1 MKKSTRISW
10 VGLDVHKDTIAVC
23 WLHADSQAE
32 ETREIPNEERAIRT
46 LFKRLAGEGE
56 LRVCYEA
63 GPCGYPVRRQLEQM
77 GIACD
82 VIAPAMIPRRP
93 GDRIKTDSRDA
104 RKLARLYRAGELT
117 PIRVPTE
124 TEEAVRDLVRCRE
137 DLCQDVTRM
146 RHRLLKFLLR
156 HGRIWRDTR
165 NWTDRHWAWLRTQ
178 RFVLSAAQRT
188 FDEYVAQLDFG
199 IDRLRALDA
208 EIATVADK
216 EPWKPLVGRLRC
228 LRGIDTLSAL
238 TLLVEI
244 QDFRRFRSPRDSSS
258 TTRLPSP
265 CPPAP
270 ARSGRR
276 REGFEGRNMGRPGQR
291 TSEATN
297 GESSAGLCGAGLR
310 PGRSARSERGSSRR
324 TTVMRLGSS
333 EQPAHTRVIR
343 RRSAPI
349 ARPLPRPPRAT
360 GPPAN
365 TASTTPEVLTAGCS
379 ILVLDVQ
386 RRGGEGGAHGV
397 RRLAVHLRVG

>member
-1 MKKSTRISW
+1 MKKNTRITW

-23 WLHADSQAE
+23 WLRADSQAE

-46 LFKRLAGEGE
+46 LFKRLAADGE
-56 LRVCYEA
+56 LRTCYEA

-124 TEEAVRDLVRCRE
+124 AEEAVRDLVRCRE

-165 NWTDRHWAWLRTQ
+165 NWTDRHWAWLRAQ
-178 RFVLSAAQRT
+178 RFPLPAAQRT
-188 FDEYVAQLDFG
+188 LDEYLAQLDFG
-199 IDRLRALDA
+199 IDRLRTLDA

-244 QDFRRFRSPRDSSS
+244 QDFRRFRSPRELMNFVGLVPSIHSSGAS
-258 TTRLPSP
+258 VHRGSITKSGNAHVRRVLVEAAWHYRHRPMMAGRLRERAAGQPEP
-265 CPPAP
+265 IRTEAMKAQHRLHMRYRHLVGHGKRPPVAVVAVARELCGFIWALLVKHDQVPEP
-270 ARSGRR
+270 ARTR
-276 REGFEGRNMGRPGQR
+276 
-291 TSEATN
+291 
-297 GESSAGLCGAGLR
+297 AGA
-310 PGRSARSERGSSRR
+310 
-324 TTVMRLGSS
+324 
-333 EQPAHTRVIR
+333 
-343 RRSAPI
+343 
-349 ARPLPRPPRAT
+349 
-360 GPPAN
+360 
-365 TASTTPEVLTAGCS
+365 
-379 ILVLDVQ
+379 
-386 RRGGEGGAHGV
+386 
-397 RRLAVHLRVG
+397 

>member
-1 MKKSTRISW
+1 MKKSTRITW

-23 WLHADSQAE
+23 WLHADSRAE

-56 LRVCYEA
+56 LRTCYEA

-124 TEEAVRDLVRCRE
+124 AEEAVRDLVRCRE
-137 DLCQDVTRM
+137 DLGQDVTRM

-178 RFVLSAAQRT
+178 RFELPAGQRT
-188 FDEYVAQLDFG
+188 FDEYLAQLDFG
-199 IDRLRALDA
+199 IDRLHALDA
-208 EIATVADK
+208 EIAAVADQ
-216 EPWKPLVGRLRC
+216 EPWKQPVGRLRC

-244 QDFRRFRSPRDSSS
+244 QDFRRFRSPRE
-258 TTRLPSP
+258 LMNFVGLVPSIH
-265 CPPAP
+265 A
-270 ARSGRR
+270 SGGSEHRGSITKSGNAHVRRVLVEAAWHYRHRPMMAGHLRR
-276 REGFEGRNMGRPGQR
+276 RAEGQAEAIRTEAMKAQHRLHKRYRHLVGHGKPRPVAVVAVAR
-291 TSEATN
+291 E
-297 GESSAGLCGAGLR
+297 LCGFIWALLVKHDEAPEPPSTRAG
-310 PGRSARSERGSSRR
+310 A
-324 TTVMRLGSS
+324 
-333 EQPAHTRVIR
+333 
-343 RRSAPI
+343 
-349 ARPLPRPPRAT
+349 
-360 GPPAN
+360 
-365 TASTTPEVLTAGCS
+365 
-379 ILVLDVQ
+379 
-386 RRGGEGGAHGV
+386 
-397 RRLAVHLRVG
+397 

>member
-1 MKKSTRISW
+1 MKENTRISW

-23 WLHADSQAE
+23 WLRADSQEE

-46 LFKRLAGEGE
+46 LFKRLANEGE

-82 VIAPAMIPRRP
+82 VIAPAMIPRRA

-104 RKLARLYRAGELT
+104 RKLARLYRVGELT

-137 DLCQDVTRM
+137 DLCEDVTRM

-165 NWTDRHWAWLRTQ
+165 NWSDRHWAWLRTQ
-178 RFVLSAAQRT
+178 RFDLPSAQRT
-188 FDEYVAQLDFG
+188 FDEYLAQLDFG
-199 IDRLRALDA
+199 IDRLRTLDA

-244 QDFRRFRSPRDSSS
+244 QDFRRFRSPRELMNFVGLVPSIHASGGS
-258 TTRLPSP
+258 VHRGSITKSGNAHVRRVLVEAAWHYRHRPMMAGRLRERAEGQPEAIRTEAMKAQHRLHKRYRRLVGHGKRP
-265 CPPAP
+265 PVAVVAVAREMCGFIWALLVKHNEAAEPAP
-270 ARSGRR
+270 TRSG
-276 REGFEGRNMGRPGQR
+276 E
-291 TSEATN
+291 
-297 GESSAGLCGAGLR
+297 
-310 PGRSARSERGSSRR
+310 
-324 TTVMRLGSS
+324 
-333 EQPAHTRVIR
+333 
-343 RRSAPI
+343 
-349 ARPLPRPPRAT
+349 
-360 GPPAN
+360 
-365 TASTTPEVLTAGCS
+365 
-379 ILVLDVQ
+379 
-386 RRGGEGGAHGV
+386 
-397 RRLAVHLRVG
+397 